1 MTTSPLKVED
11 SQAQFEAWCKTVM
24 SDDSDFCMEWGDY
37 INLNVRLRWE
47 AWKAA
52 RRAIVVDIASHTEF
66 EIEHMISPEKD
77 GYSTGW
83 IDGRNYAASQVRA
96 AGITVKG
103 DSDG

>member
-1 MTTSPLKVED
+1 MSNR
-11 SQAQFEAWCKTVM
+11 AQFEAWVM
-24 SDDSDFCMEWGDY
+24 R
-37 INLNVRLRWE
+37 INPNADLSIMVDGIDKGEYVDGYHAGLFA
-47 AWKAA
+47 AWQAS
-52 RRAIVVDIASHTEF
+52 RSAIVVDIASHTEF

-103 DSDG
+103 DSDDSPT

>member
-1 MTTSPLKVED
+1 MTSSPLKVED
-11 SQAQFEAWCKTVM
+11 SRAQFEKWFSPQDELMRTNGLGVTSRGRKREAAWYAWQA
-24 SDDSDFCMEWGDY
+24 S
-37 INLNVRLRWE
+37 RW
-47 AWKAA
+47 
-52 RRAIVVDIASHTEF
+52 AIEVEIANHTEF

-103 DSDG
+103 D